1 MKLWL
6 FHGFLGSPRDF
17 SEIIGQLPLEIEV
30 KSWDLHKL
38 YDELKFQSKPELLQF
53 FKEQAGQDPV
63 VLCGYS
69 MGGRIAL
76 ELSAQLKGQ
85 VKGLLMYSSHMG
97 LVKPEERFQR
107 IERDKAWIQSF
118 SEKSWQEAMGLWN
131 DQPVFLHDSKEI
143 SADGQVSRESIEYF
157 LSRFSLGKQPDFR
170 SHLIEAQFPWQIVC
184 GEKDEKFL
192 KLWTDFCETNNKETH
207 LKVENR
213 VGHRNLRAGG
223 HFLVEFINNL

>member
-6 FHGFLGSPRDF
+6 FHGFLGSPKDF
-17 SEIIGQLPLEIEV
+17 SEIIGQLPLELEV

-38 YDELKFQSKPELLQF
+38 YDELKFQSKPDFLQF
-53 FKEQAGQDPV
+53 FKEQAGHDPV

-76 ELSAQLKGQ
+76 ELSAQLKEQ

-97 LVKPEERFQR
+97 LAKPEERLQR
-107 IERDKAWIQSF
+107 IDRDKAWIQTF
-118 SEKSWQEAMGLWN
+118 SEKSWQEAMELWN
-131 DQPVFLHDSKEI
+131 DQPVFLHDFNEI
-143 SADGQVSRESIEYF
+143 SGEGQVSTESIEYF

-170 SHLIEAQFPWQIVC
+170 SHLLEAQFPWQIVC

-192 KLWTDFCETNNKETH
+192 KLWTDFCETNNKETN
-207 LKVENR
+207 LKLENG